1 MKEKLLAILKSL
13 KEDVDFESQT
23 AMVDDGVIDS
33 LTLTSLIVELEDAFG
48 IEVDMEELVPENFNT
63 VDAMLDMISRLQ

>member
-33 LTLTSLIVELEDAFG
+33 LTLTTLIVELEDAFG